1 MPKGTVVALYGE
13 HGQIMYEGQY
23 YNFNTMVVQGGVKN
37 QLEVD
42 FEFTDQAKIK
52 VIYGT
57 GAKKP
62 TKTPAPV
69 QTKKENS
76 SGKLKDTKVLLT
88 EEK

>member
-1 MPKGTVVALYGE
+1 MPKVTVVALYGE

-57 GAKKP
+57 GANKP
-62 TKTPAPV
+62 TKATAPI
-69 QTKKENS
+69 KKENS
-76 SGKLKDTKVLLT
+76 SAKLKDTKVFLT

>member
-23 YNFNTMVVQGGVKN
+23 YNFNTMIVEGGVKN
-37 QLEVD
+37 QLEVE
-42 FEFTDQAKIK
+42 FEFTDRAKIK

-57 GAKKP
+57 GA
-62 TKTPAPV
+62 TKAPAPV

-76 SGKLKDTKVLLT
+76 SAKLKDTKVLLT

>member
-37 QLEVD
+37 QHEVD
-42 FEFTDQAKIK
+42 FEFTDQSKIK

-57 GAKKP
+57 GANKP
-62 TKTPAPV
+62 TKAPAPI
-69 QTKKENS
+69 KKENS
-76 SGKLKDTKVLLT
+76 SGKLKDTKVFLT

>member
-1 MPKGTVVALYGE
+1 
-13 HGQIMYEGQY
+13 MYEGQY

-62 TKTPAPV
+62 TKAPAPV